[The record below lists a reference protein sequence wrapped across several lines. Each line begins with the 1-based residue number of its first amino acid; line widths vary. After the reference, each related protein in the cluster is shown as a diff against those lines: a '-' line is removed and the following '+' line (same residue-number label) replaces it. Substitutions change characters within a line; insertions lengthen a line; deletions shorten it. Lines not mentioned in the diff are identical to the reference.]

1 MPDISKWNVNKVEN
15 FKELFY
21 NCFCLLPFPNKFRL
35 GWINVEENKELFNK
49 CSQSVLLVNSSTELL
64 DERSNCGIF

>member
-35 GWINVEENKELFNK
+35 GWINVEENEELFN
-49 CSQSVLLVNSSTELL
+49 
-64 DERSNCGIF
+64 